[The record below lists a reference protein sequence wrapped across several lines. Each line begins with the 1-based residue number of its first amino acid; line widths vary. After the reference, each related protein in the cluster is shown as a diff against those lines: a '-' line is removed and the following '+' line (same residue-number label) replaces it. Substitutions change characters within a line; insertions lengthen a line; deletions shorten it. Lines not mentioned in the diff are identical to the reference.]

1 MRNSPKAAEPL
12 ADLAIDYVELYVENL
27 DTSAFQWVD
36 RYAFTIVGSG
46 GSADHRSLALRHGR
60 ITLVLTQ
67 ATSDRHP
74 ASAYVL
80 SHGDG
85 VADIALRTADV
96 RAAFEAAVAN
106 GAGVHRQPARHT
118 GDGPSVTAAVHGFG
132 DVVHTLVERA
142 PDTGPGLPAGF
153 VPMDGEEQPDGPGA
167 GAGLAEV
174 GPAEVSPAEVSPTEV
189 SPAEVSLAEVGLLD
203 IDHIAVCLGTGGL
216 GPAVAYYQQALGFRD
231 VFAEHIVVGAQAMH
245 SKVVQSPSGTVT
257 LTLIEPDDTALPG
270 QIDEFLKSHQGSG
283 VQHLAFSSHD
293 AVGSVRAMSDRGVT
307 FLSTPD
313 AYYDLLGERIDLSP
327 RRLADL
333 RATGVLADEDH
344 DGQLFQIFTAS
355 THPRHTL
362 FYEVIERQGAQTFGS
377 ANIKA
382 LYEAVE
388 LERTGQRDFRR

>member
-1 MRNSPKAAEPL
+1 MRNSSKAAQPL
-12 ADLAIDYVELYVENL
+12 ADLTVDYVELYVENL
-27 DTSAFQWVD
+27 DSSASQWVE
-36 RYAFTIVGSG
+36 RYAFTVVGRG
-46 GSADHRSLALRHGR
+46 GSADHRSLALRQGR
-60 ITLVLTQ
+60 ITLVLTE
-67 ATSDRHP
+67 ATSGHHP

-80 SHGDG
+80 THGEG

-96 RAAFEAAVAN
+96 PAAFEAAVAG
-106 GAGVHRQPARHT
+106 GARVHRRPVRHT
-118 GDGPSVTAAVHGFG
+118 GDGPAVTAALGGFG
-132 DVVHTLVERA
+132 DVVHTLVQRA
-142 PDTGPGLPAGF
+142 PGAGPGLPAGF
-153 VPMDGEEQPDGPGA
+153 VP
-167 GAGLAEV
+167 AE
-174 GPAEVSPAEVSPTEV
+174 PAAAPPSTG
-189 SPAEVSLAEVGLLD
+189 VGLLD
-203 IDHIAVCLGTGGL
+203 LDHIAVCLDTGGL

-245 SKVVQSPSGTVT
+245 SKVVQSPAGTVT

-270 QIDEFLKSHQGSG
+270 QIDEFLKSHQGAG
-283 VQHLAFSSHD
+283 VQHLAFSSQD
-293 AVGSVRAMSDRGVT
+293 AVHSVRALADRGVV
-307 FLSTPD
+307 FLTTPD
-313 AYYDLLGERIDLSP
+313 AYYDLLGERIDLGP

-388 LERTGQRDFRR
+388 LERTGQRDVRR